1 MSTAAGIQ
9 NGTEELKGGTQ
20 EPALQVEF
28 FLCNRA
34 IQRTQEQHVVI
45 RSSSVPFHCGQ
56 DTRPSTVCTFEC
68 RWMGEP
74 VKITCCRCLLVAK
87 SSSQNTVRDVSWA
100 HIFRLAGLVPLQK
113 KDRLAL
119 PSFCVGS
126 LQAPRSEQRPAHQRH
141 KIPQLA
147 PGDHELHPATCV
159 HKDET
164 SEEKT
169 TK

>member
-1 MSTAAGIQ
+1 MSTAARIQ

-45 RSSSVPFHCGQ
+45 RSSSVPFHRGQ
-56 DTRPSTVCTFEC
+56 DTRPSTVYTFEC

-100 HIFRLAGLVPLQK
+100 HIFRLAGLVPLH
-113 KDRLAL
+113 
-119 PSFCVGS
+119 VGS
-126 LQAPRSEQRPAHQRH
+126 LQAPRSEERPANQRH
-141 KIPQLA
+141 KIPQRA

-164 SEEKT
+164 TEEKT
-169 TK
+169 TT